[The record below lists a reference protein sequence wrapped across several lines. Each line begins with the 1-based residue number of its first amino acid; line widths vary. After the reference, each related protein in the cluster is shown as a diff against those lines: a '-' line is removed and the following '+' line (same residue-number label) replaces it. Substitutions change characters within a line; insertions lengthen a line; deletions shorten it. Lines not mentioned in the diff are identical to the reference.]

1 MYNYKNPSEK
11 TNLKNMEVTYRFYK
25 TPENRWFVDIPKWEG
40 DIDEL
45 EMISGAD
52 YLCELIAQGDSE
64 FKCTLSDEKMKASY
78 TLIKTKDGKKE
89 IGGAWYVLPSIYS
102 IDYNLDLW
110 LCDVTAKIFERFP
123 DIIYFYRNHF

>member
-1 MYNYKNPSEK
+1 
-11 TNLKNMEVTYRFYK
+11 
-25 TPENRWFVDIPKWEG
+25 
-40 DIDEL
+40 
-45 EMISGAD
+45 
-52 YLCELIAQGDSE
+52 
-64 FKCTLSDEKMKASY
+64 MKASY